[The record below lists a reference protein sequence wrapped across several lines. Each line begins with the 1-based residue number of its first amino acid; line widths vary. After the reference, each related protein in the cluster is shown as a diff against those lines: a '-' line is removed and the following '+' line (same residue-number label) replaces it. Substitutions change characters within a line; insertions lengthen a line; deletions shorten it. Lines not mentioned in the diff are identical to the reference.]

1 MRQGPTNRIRVGLP
15 RSGSRDKGLIG
26 RWTYWWR
33 STNTED
39 LLSIDIV
46 DELDNDRPRVSR
58 IERIVEGDPQPPQS
72 YPAPMLCLLESH
84 GTLLMVRRK
93 MNSKGYPVYM
103 SGKEVSVEMGHRVG
117 SSEFQV
123 VEADLKRLLW
133 A

>member
-1 MRQGPTNRIRVGLP
+1 M
-15 RSGSRDKGLIG
+15 
-26 RWTYWWR
+26 
-33 STNTED
+33 
-39 LLSIDIV
+39 
-46 DELDNDRPRVSR
+46 DELDIDRPRVSR
-58 IERIVEGDPQPPQS
+58 IECIIEGDPQPPQS

-93 MNSKGYPVYM
+93 MNSKRYTVYM